1 MKPIILVKVGRHA
14 AGSNSMSHTA
24 SLVGSDDVFDAAVK
38 RAGVVRVQSISQLF
52 TAAKALSCGFHPTGN
67 RLAIVTNGGGPGV
80 MRPDRA
86 SDLGLNIAAL
96 SEDTINYLDQHLP
109 PNWSHANPVD
119 IIGDALDDRYHHSVK
134 ACLEDSNIDGVLVIL
149 TPQAMTKPLESAQE
163 VIRLSEKSRKPLLA
177 CWMGET
183 QVAEARKTFAEAKKP
198 YFRTPEPAVEVF
210 AHLSDYYRN
219 QRLLMQMPGPLSS
232 HIEPNIDD
240 ANIIIDKALEEHRSI
255 LSEMESKA
263 LLAAFHIPIAKT
275 MIAHSRTEAVLI
287 AEQLGFPIVMKV
299 NSKEITHKSDIGG
312 VILNITNA
320 QEVQTAFSKN
330 QCLRSDFINQRQSSM
345 VSQ

>member
-1 MKPIILVKVGRHA
+1 
-14 AGSNSMSHTA
+14 
-24 SLVGSDDVFDAAVK
+24 
-38 RAGVVRVQSISQLF
+38 
-52 TAAKALSCGFHPTGN
+52 
-67 RLAIVTNGGGPGV
+67 
-80 MRPDRA
+80 
-86 SDLGLNIAAL
+86 
-96 SEDTINYLDQHLP
+96 
-109 PNWSHANPVD
+109 
-119 IIGDALDDRYHHSVK
+119 
-134 ACLEDSNIDGVLVIL
+134 
-149 TPQAMTKPLESAQE
+149 
-163 VIRLSEKSRKPLLA
+163 
-177 CWMGET
+177 MGET

-320 QEVQTAFSKN
+320 QEVQTAFQKINAAVRLHKPEAIIDGIAIEPMSIKPHGRELMIGVTTDPIFGPVITFGSGESR
-330 QCLRSDFINQRQSSM
+330 LRSCMTVPLRFRHSITSW
-345 VSQ
+345 